1 MVKFETLYEAFFD
14 KIEKDKDF
22 FNYNNV
28 SVEDALNIAKMR
40 SQRYLK
46 EALATIS
53 LKCTPSKC
61 GKSFADFNDEEQ
73 TLNYDLTY
81 TELDIIASMMYEKY
95 LFREF
100 SKLKAQANRF
110 VTKEFN
116 VFSPA
121 NERNSFVAMYQMIK
135 RENEVMIDSYL
146 SLDHSTG
153 DMLILDYSGIDE
165 E

>member
-1 MVKFETLYEAFFD
+1 MVEFDKIYEAFFD

-28 SVEDALNIAKMR
+28 SVEDALTIAKMR
-40 SQRYLK
+40 SERYLK
-46 EALATIS
+46 EALSAIS
-53 LKCTPSKC
+53 LKCTPNKC
-61 GKSFADFNDEEQ
+61 GKNFIDFNEQ
-73 TLNYDLTY
+73 TKVLNYDLTY

-110 VTKEFN
+110 TTKDFN

-121 NERNSFVAMYQMIK
+121 NERNSFATMYKMIQD
-135 RENEVMIDSYL
+135 ENKVLIDSYN
-146 SLDHSTG
+146 SIDHSTG
-153 DMLILDYSGIDE
+153 NLLTIDYSNIE

>member
-1 MVKFETLYEAFFD
+1 MVSFETLYEAFFD

-28 SVEDALNIAKMR
+28 SVNEALNIAKTR
-40 SQRYLK
+40 SNRYLK
-46 EALATIS
+46 EALSTIS
-53 LKCTPSKC
+53 LKCTPDKC
-61 GKSFADFNDEEQ
+61 GKNFIDFNDETK

-81 TELDIIASMMYEKY
+81 IELDIIASVMYEKY

-110 VTKEFN
+110 TTKDFN

-121 NERNSFVAMYQMIK
+121 NERNSFNEMFKTIQ
-135 RENEVMIDSYL
+135 RGNEVLIDNYKSIN
-146 SLDHSTG
+146 HSTG
-153 DMLILDYSGIDE
+153 NALTIDYSDIED
-165 E
+165 

>member
-1 MVKFETLYEAFFD
+1 MVSFETLYEAFFD

-28 SVEDALNIAKMR
+28 SVDEALNIAKIR
-40 SQRYLK
+40 SNRYLK
-46 EALATIS
+46 EALATVS
-53 LKCTPSKC
+53 LKCTPDKC
-61 GKSFADFNDEEQ
+61 GKNFIDFNDETK

-81 TELDIIASMMYEKY
+81 IELDIIASVMYEKY

-110 VTKEFN
+110 TTKDFN

-121 NERNSFVAMYQMIK
+121 NERNSFNEMFKTIQ
-135 RENEVMIDSYL
+135 RGNEVLIDNYKSIN
-146 SLDHSTG
+146 HSTG
-153 DMLILDYSGIDE
+153 NALTIDYSDIED
-165 E
+165 

>member
-1 MVKFETLYEAFFD
+1 MVKYETLYEAFFD

-28 SVEDALNIAKMR
+28 SIDDALNIAKMR

-46 EALATIS
+46 EALSTIS
-53 LKCTPSKC
+53 LKYTPDKC
-61 GKSFADFNDEEQ
+61 GKKFIDFNDDEEI
-73 TLNYDLTY
+73 LNYDLTY
-81 TELDIIASMMYEKY
+81 TELDIIASVMYEKY

-110 VTKEFN
+110 TTKDFN

-121 NERNSFVAMYQMIK
+121 NERNSFVEMYKTIK
-135 RENEVMIDSYL
+135 QGNEVLIDGYL
-146 SLDHSTG
+146 GLNLSTG
-153 DMLILDYSGIDE
+153 NTLFIDYSDIE
-165 E
+165 ED

>member
-1 MVKFETLYEAFFD
+1 MVSFETLYEAFFD

-22 FNYNNV
+22 FSYNNV
-28 SVEDALNIAKMR
+28 SVEDALKIAKTR
-40 SQRYLK
+40 SNRYLK
-46 EALATIS
+46 EALSTIS
-53 LKCTPSKC
+53 LKCTPDKC
-61 GKSFADFNDEEQ
+61 GKKFIDFNDETE

-81 TELDIIASMMYEKY
+81 TELDIIASVMYEKY

-110 VTKEFN
+110 TTKDFN

-121 NERNSFVAMYQMIK
+121 NERNSFNEMFKTIQ
-135 RENEVMIDSYL
+135 RGNEVLIDNYKSI
-146 SLDHSTG
+146 DHSTG
-153 DMLILDYSGIDE
+153 NTLTIDYSDIE

>member
-1 MVKFETLYEAFFD
+1 MVTFETLYEAFFD

-28 SVEDALNIAKMR
+28 SVDEALNIAKTR
-40 SQRYLK
+40 SNRYLK
-46 EALATIS
+46 EALSTIS
-53 LKCTPSKC
+53 LKCTPDKC
-61 GKSFADFNDEEQ
+61 GKNFLDFNDRREI
-73 TLNYDLTY
+73 LNYDLTY
-81 TELDIIASMMYEKY
+81 TELDMIASVMYEKY

-110 VTKEFN
+110 TTKDFN

-121 NERNSFVAMYQMIK
+121 NERNSFNEMFKTIQ
-135 RENEVMIDSYL
+135 RGNEVLIDNYKSI
-146 SLDHSTG
+146 DHSTG
-153 DMLILDYSGIDE
+153 NTLTIDYSNIE